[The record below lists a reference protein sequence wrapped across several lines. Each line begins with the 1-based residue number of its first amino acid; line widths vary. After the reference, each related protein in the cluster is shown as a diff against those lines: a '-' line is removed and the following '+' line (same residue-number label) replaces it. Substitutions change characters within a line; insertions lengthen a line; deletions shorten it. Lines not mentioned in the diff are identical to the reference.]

1 MVDNP
6 LEDVK
11 MVRTLARNLQNA
23 YVARF
28 ITTRTAG
35 TSTRML
41 KVVQWTTNQILKLS
55 IVQ

>member
-1 MVDNP
+1 MVNNL

-11 MVRTLARNLQNA
+11 MVRVRTLARNLQNA

-35 TSTRML
+35 TLTRML
-41 KVVQWTTNQILKLS
+41 KVI
-55 IVQ
+55 

>member
-1 MVDNP
+1 MVNNL

-11 MVRTLARNLQNA
+11 MVIRTLAKNLQNM

-35 TSTRML
+35 TLTRML
-41 KVVQWTTNQILKLS
+41 KVV
-55 IVQ
+55 

>member
-1 MVDNP
+1 MVNNP

-35 TSTRML
+35 ILTRML
-41 KVVQWTTNQILKLS
+41 KVV
-55 IVQ
+55 